1 MPGLPTHIVGLGSLR
16 RIIHLVL
23 LIVVVLGV
31 RACGGATEAEDRLGA
46 TTRWMAEKTGLTVAK
61 QSWDR
66 TVRPRI
72 TAATRTTSDAVYAAV
87 SRTLDN
93 VEATGSSM
101 TTWVKTEA
109 TAATATVVS
118 GMRSVVG
125 LPAPPPEPK
134 VPTSPQSDNTDSGST
149 R

>member
-1 MPGLPTHIVGLGSLR
+1 MSGLPTHIVGLGSLR
-16 RIIHLVL
+16 RIIHLVI

-31 RACGGATEAEDRLGA
+31 RACGGATQAEDRLGE

-72 TAATRTTSDAVYAAV
+72 TAATRTTSDAVYAGV
-87 SRTLDN
+87 SHVLDN
-93 VEATGSSM
+93 VEATASGM
-101 TTWVKTEA
+101 TTWIMAEA
-109 TAATATVVS
+109 TAATETVVN

-125 LPAPPPEPK
+125 LPTPPPEPK
-134 VPTSPQSDNTDSGST
+134 VPTAPQSGNADSAT